1 MRLIL
6 AKRREGLLA
15 EIFSGVN
22 GQALDRH
29 FHVQMRLVRD
39 LHERRVTNLT
49 QKLTLDADEARL
61 DAILDEAE
69 RIIKKIEPDC
79 VLVR

>member
-1 MRLIL
+1 MRKIYNVENLCCANCA
-6 AKRREGLLA
+6 AKME
-15 EIFSGVN
+15 ENIQKIEGVN
-22 GQALDRH
+22 SANVN
-29 FHVQMRLVRD
+29 F
-39 LHERRVTNLT
+39 LT